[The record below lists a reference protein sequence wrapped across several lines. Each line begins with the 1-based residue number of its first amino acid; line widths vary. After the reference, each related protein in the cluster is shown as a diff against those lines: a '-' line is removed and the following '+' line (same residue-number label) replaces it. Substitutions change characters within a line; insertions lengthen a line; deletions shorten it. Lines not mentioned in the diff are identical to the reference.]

1 MHVVATALANDYPA
15 RFDVGYDDQRD
26 RVTVLF
32 RIFLVIPTLILASL
46 IGSAVRNLSFAIALM
61 LLFRKRYPRPW
72 FDWYLYVNQFTNRA
86 CAYAFLLVDDY
97 PATTEQQRVRTEADL
112 DETVL
117 SRWMPLVKW
126 LLAIPHYLVLIVLF
140 FAAAIAVI
148 LAWFI
153 ILITGRF
160 PRGMFDFVVGVVRWG
175 WRVNAYV
182 SLLST
187 DRYPPFSLR

>member
-97 PATTEQQRVRTEADL
+97 PATTEQQRVTTEADL

>member
-1 MHVVATALANDYPA
+1 MATALANDYPA

-61 LLFRKRYPRPW
+61 LLFRQRYPRPW

-97 PATTEQQRVRTEADL
+97 PATTEQQRVTTEADL